1 MEKNKSIVWILKKIL
16 QNNKKTWKYS
26 LGSSNSVSG
35 MLKSVSIVSKK
46 IKDKCYH
53 IFHVDEL
60 MLTFLS

>member
-1 MEKNKSIVWILKKIL
+1 MLESSFWNDLVLRTLKKI
-16 QNNKKTWKYS
+16 KYS
-26 LGSSNSVSG
+26 LGSSNSISG
-35 MLKSVSIVSKK
+35 ILKSVSIESKQ

>member
-1 MEKNKSIVWILKKIL
+1 MFRSFFWNDLVCRTF
-16 QNNKKTWKYS
+16 KKTWKYS
-26 LGSSNSVSG
+26 LGSSNSISG
-35 MLKSVSIVSKK
+35 ILKSVSIKSKK